1 MHSDAWC
8 NFGSATMVVAT
19 SIQGFQFVQFVPHRF
34 DQDTPAYSVTG
45 VELYWVQCAL
55 YSVQYTVYSVQ
66 CTVYIVQFTVYSVQ
80 CIAYSVQFTVYM

>member
-8 NFGSATMVVAT
+8 NFGPGTMVVAT

-45 VELYWVQCAL
+45 VELYWLQCIV
-55 YSVQYTVYSVQ
+55 YSVHYTAYIVLCTVYSVQ
-66 CTVYIVQFTVYSVQ
+66 CTV
-80 CIAYSVQFTVYM
+80 